1 MNETPYKFHF
11 PWRIHA
17 AIAISLLWLPVI
29 FSDKAL
35 TIETFLFLSVVIA
48 MPILTIWQ
56 VSVISINSKGIQLYR
71 VNKLVWSDITE
82 AKLTSFVGLPYIL
95 IKRKKGMKWWLP
107 LYFKGN
113 LTVEDA
119 LISNAPKENPIY
131 EAATKNT

>member
-1 MNETPYKFHF
+1 MNRTQYKFHF

-17 AIAISLLWLPVI
+17 AIIISLLWLPVI
-29 FSDKAL
+29 FSNKVI
-35 TIETFLFLSVVIA
+35 TIELFLFLSVVIA
-48 MPILTIWQ
+48 IPILSIWQ
-56 VSVISINSKGIQLYR
+56 VSVMSINSKGIKLYR

-95 IKRKKGMKWWLP
+95 IKREKGMKWWLP

-113 LTVEDA
+113 LTVKDA
-119 LISNAPKENPIY
+119 LINNAPKDNPIY

>member
-1 MNETPYKFHF
+1 
-11 PWRIHA
+11 
-17 AIAISLLWLPVI
+17 
-29 FSDKAL
+29 
-35 TIETFLFLSVVIA
+35 

-56 VSVISINSKGIQLYR
+56 VSVMSINSKGIKLYR

-113 LTVEDA
+113 LTVKDA
-119 LISNAPKENPIY
+119 LINNAPKENPIY

>member
-1 MNETPYKFHF
+1 MNGTQYKFHF

-29 FSDKAL
+29 FSGNVL
-35 TIETFLFLSVVIA
+35 TIEILLFVSVVIA
-48 MPILTIWQ
+48 MPILTIWK
-56 VSVISINSKGIQLYR
+56 VSVMSINSKGINLYR

-113 LTVEDA
+113 LTVKDA
-119 LISNAPKENPIY
+119 LINSAPKENPIY